1 MFSQEIGARAVLTL
15 TDFADG
21 SFVAFADGSFV
32 DFGASTSAT
41 ISSYVEDLAALAEA
55 LMAGSINMLGT
66 LIAFTDLAAGS
77 FTTFADGS
85 FTALADATFADLAK
99 AGVDMALA
107 DLALAILVALASVNT
122 LVAFAEA
129 DMVFTALADAILV
142 AFAEA
147 DMSLAFLADLAAPK
161 ASEEKRGRG

>member
-15 TDFADG
+15 TDLAADI
-21 SFVAFADGSFV
+21 SFVAFAVGSFL
-32 DFGASTSAT
+32 DFGARTSAT

-55 LMAGSINMLGT
+55 LMAGSINKLGT

-77 FTTFADGS
+77 FTALAAGSFTALADATFTDLAADIS

-99 AGVDMALA
+99 VGVDMALA

-122 LVAFAEA
+122 LVAFADA
-129 DMVFTALADAILV
+129 DMAFTALADST
-142 AFAEA
+142 FA
-147 DMSLAFLADLAAPK
+147 DFL
-161 ASEEKRGRG
+161 S